1 MKVTKK
7 NVRVLAFLL
16 LLLLPLFALAAQE
29 RVYDN
34 AQVFSTS
41 EEQQI
46 TDAVDA
52 FIAETGMDY
61 AVVTIDQ
68 DIGSQT
74 HHEVAREYYFRLGLG
89 AGDDA
94 SGALYYLNFNS
105 ANRYEY
111 LYTNGKM
118 IDYMT
123 DERIESALDQSNP
136 KLQQGL
142 YAQGAL
148 AMIAAVQSYV
158 KQGIP
163 EGQYRYDSETGERLT
178 SFYKV
183 VTPTEALIGGGV
195 CLLIGLAFVLV
206 VRSRYKLKGSTYH
219 YDYAANSD
227 LTMTES
233 DDQYLRT
240 TVTRTRRAQSS
251 GGGGGRGF
259 GGGGGGS
266 GVHSG
271 GGGGGGRGF

>member
-1 MKVTKK
+1 M
-7 NVRVLAFLL
+7 LL
-16 LLLLPLFALAAQE
+16 LLALPLMAAAQE

-219 YDYAANSD
+219 YDYAANSN